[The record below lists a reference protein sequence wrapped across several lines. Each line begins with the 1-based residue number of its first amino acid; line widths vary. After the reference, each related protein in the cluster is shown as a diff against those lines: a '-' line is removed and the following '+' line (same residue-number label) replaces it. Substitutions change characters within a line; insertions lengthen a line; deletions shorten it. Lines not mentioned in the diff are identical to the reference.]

1 MPRNEMLTVSAG
13 APRPSCDIV
22 GSGPMVF
29 RTLRLLGLAAV
40 LAGTIAAAQH
50 IALRNWFPHSTDIGS
65 TRQGATLFDPAA
77 GAWTIT
83 GGGAD
88 MWGRA
93 DAFRFAW
100 QRVEGDATL
109 TATIQFPPGQH
120 PPNEKAVLIFRQ
132 SLDPR
137 ALYADVA
144 VHADGHITLQWRD
157 VYGGQTEDTTADMAA
172 PHGGPST
179 LRIQRVGDLF
189 TASASVPDG
198 ALTQFGSVIVALH
211 APVYVGL
218 GVCAHDADGLAT
230 VTFSHVE
237 LRHDGWGVVPAAQ

>member
-1 MPRNEMLTVSAG
+1 MLL
-13 APRPSCDIV
+13 RP
-22 GSGPMVF
+22 
-29 RTLRLLGLAAV
+29 LRLLGLVAV

-50 IALRNWFPHSTDIGS
+50 VMHLFPHSTDIGS
-65 TRQGATLFDPAA
+65 TRHGATLFDPAS

-100 QRVEGDATL
+100 QRIEGDATL

-132 SLDPR
+132 SLDPGAR
-137 ALYADVA
+137 YADVA
-144 VHADGHITLQWRD
+144 IHADGHITLQWRD
-157 VYGGQTEDTTADMAA
+157 VHGGQTEDTTADQRAT
-172 PHGGPST
+172 HGGPAT

-189 TASASVPDG
+189 TASASGPDG
-198 ALTQFGSVIVALH
+198 TLTQFGSAVIAMH
-211 APVYVGL
+211 PPVYVGL
-218 GVCAHDADGLAT
+218 GVCAHDANGLAT
-230 VTFSHVE
+230 VTFTHVT
-237 LRHDGWGVVPAAQ
+237 LKRDGWSVLPPRSATAQQ